1 MTAGWLDDVQGP
13 PDAAALDAVAAS
25 ILPGSRVSGVRRL
38 GGGLGAAMHRF
49 DLVGPDGERRRLVL
63 RRYPR
68 RALEEEPE
76 VAARS
81 WRTLE
86 ALARLGVSA
95 PRPVW
100 ADVQG
105 ELFGTAAYVI
115 THLPGSSDLCPRDLN
130 GWLAGLAAGLA
141 GLHRTPIDGVDLT
154 FLGSPGESLDRALRW
169 RIGER
174 LLADAQ
180 SALVQETLLVWWPRL
195 RTTTPVLCHGD
206 YWAGNTLWQ
215 RGRLTAIV
223 DWDSALVAD
232 PGLDIGYCRCDLAM
246 QHGQEAAEVF
256 LRAYEAAA
264 GRRVPQLHIW
274 DLLGAAAALPDP
286 ERWLPG
292 LHELGRDDLTPAI
305 VRERLAVF
313 VGDALARSGSQP
325 GTTEQALCR

>member
-1 MTAGWLDDVQGP
+1 MTAGWLDDVRAP
-13 PDAAALDAVAAS
+13 PDAAALAAVAAS
-25 ILPGSRVSGVRRL
+25 ILPDSRVSGMRRL
-38 GGGLGAAMHRF
+38 GGGLGAAMDRF
-49 DLVGPDGERRRLVL
+49 DLVAPGGERRQLVL

-86 ALARLGVSA
+86 ALERLGVPA

-100 ADVQG
+100 ADLHGRV
-105 ELFGTAAYVI
+105 FGTAAYVM
-115 THLPGSSDLCPRDLN
+115 TRLPGRSGLCPRDLN
-130 GWLAGLAAGLA
+130 GWLEELAHALAA
-141 GLHRTPIDGVDLT
+141 LHRTPIDGVDLT

-169 RIGER
+169 RIGDR

-180 SALVQETLLVWWPRL
+180 SAQVQQALLAWWPRL
-195 RTTTPVLCHGD
+195 RATTPVLCHGD

-232 PGLDIGYCRCDLAM
+232 PGLDVGYCRCDLAM

-264 GRRVPQLHIW
+264 GRPVPQLHVW

-292 LHELGRDDLTPAI
+292 LHELGRDDLTPVI

-313 VGDALARSGSQP
+313 VRNALARSGS
-325 GTTEQALCR
+325 